1 VESRSVGSARLT
13 ELVEDYARRIYPAV
27 LDQHSAASVCS
38 PLGVWLLLAACAPVA
53 DGENR
58 HALEGA
64 LGCSGDEAHELL
76 SGFLAV
82 PPPALKAAIAVWTS
96 MTDASEAVAAWV
108 RGLPAEVESGYM
120 PTKAEA
126 DDWANR
132 KTLGLI
138 KTFPLQIDEMT
149 RVVLASALATKVSWE
164 LPFDVTPAGEH
175 LGTDSPWRGAVKR
188 LLWDRAPRPATMIA
202 STSSAGLVAVHPAIA
217 REDLTVIS
225 VSADPAVSRDAV
237 LDAAHEIAR
246 CARGAESPARS
257 CSLFELTIGRGHSWE
272 IAERERITDVSLPAW
287 HIEGT
292 LDLRASPRFGAQ
304 PALDVTRDMI
314 RPRPGDQFDAVQAAV
329 ASYTRYGFE
338 AAAITSFGVAGAAR
352 RLPTETGV
360 ERTASFRFDHPYAVV
375 AIAGRPGEDHDDA
388 SSALAGLP
396 LFSAWVAAPDEA
408 DEEPPGG

>member
-96 MTDASEAVAAWV
+96 MTDASEAIAAWV

-126 DDWANR
+126 DGWANR

-188 LLWDRAPRPATMIA
+188 LLWDRAPRPAAMIA

-225 VSADPAVSRDAV
+225 VSAHPAVSRRSV
-237 LDAAHEIAR
+237 R
-246 CARGAESPARS
+246 RGAGRRRLIHPVRIRSGCDHIVRGSRRRAAPAHRDRRGADRDLPLRPSIRGCCDCRPARS
-257 CSLFELTIGRGHSWE
+257 GSRRGQLRVCRVAVVQRVGR
-272 IAERERITDVSLPAW
+272 R
-287 HIEGT
+287 
-292 LDLRASPRFGAQ
+292 
-304 PALDVTRDMI
+304 
-314 RPRPGDQFDAVQAAV
+314 
-329 ASYTRYGFE
+329 
-338 AAAITSFGVAGAAR
+338 AR
-352 RLPTETGV
+352 RS
-360 ERTASFRFDHPYAVV
+360 R
-375 AIAGRPGEDHDDA
+375 
-388 SSALAGLP
+388 
-396 LFSAWVAAPDEA
+396 
-408 DEEPPGG
+408 